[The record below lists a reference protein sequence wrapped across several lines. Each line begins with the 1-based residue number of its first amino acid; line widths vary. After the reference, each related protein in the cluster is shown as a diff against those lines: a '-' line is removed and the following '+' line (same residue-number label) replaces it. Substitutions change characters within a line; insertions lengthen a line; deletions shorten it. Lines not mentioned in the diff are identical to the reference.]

1 MSEARLW
8 KTLRDAV
15 GHIGHWDRIESHSAS
30 QGRFDV
36 NACVEGD
43 TFDIE
48 LKIYDPKRGGFVLR
62 ANQNA
67 WACNR
72 VRAGGNAWI
81 FARYD
86 LNSKPEYLLIPAA
99 NSRKL
104 IHDRSYEGWLEQATH
119 MWVGQ
124 VTWEAFLKIVRSGT
138 AMDKESPN

>member
-8 KTLRDAV
+8 RTVRDAV

-36 NACVEGD
+36 NACIDGV

-48 LKIYDPKRGGFVLR
+48 LKIYDGRRGGLVLR

-72 VRAGGNAWI
+72 VRAGGIAWI

-86 LNSKPEYLLIPAA
+86 GAEEEYLLIPA
-99 NSRKL
+99 NRSREL
-104 IHDRSYEGWLEQATH
+104 IHDRSYAGWARQAIKI
-119 MWVGQ
+119 WRGKPDWQ
-124 VTWEAFLKIVRSGT
+124 EFLQIVRNGT
-138 AMDKESPN
+138 VTDRESLS

>member
-8 KTLRDAV
+8 KTTRDAV

-36 NACVEGD
+36 NACIEGD

-48 LKIYDPKRGGFVLR
+48 LKIYDSKRGGFVLR
-62 ANQNA
+62 ASQNA

-86 LNSKPEYLLIPAA
+86 GAQEEFLLIPAK
-99 NSRKL
+99 NSRAL
-104 IHDRSYEGWLEQATH
+104 IHDRSYEGWAKQAVKI
-119 MWVGQ
+119 WYGKPQ
-124 VTWEAFLKIVRSGT
+124 WQEFLRIVRSGT
-138 AMDKESPN
+138 ATDKASPN